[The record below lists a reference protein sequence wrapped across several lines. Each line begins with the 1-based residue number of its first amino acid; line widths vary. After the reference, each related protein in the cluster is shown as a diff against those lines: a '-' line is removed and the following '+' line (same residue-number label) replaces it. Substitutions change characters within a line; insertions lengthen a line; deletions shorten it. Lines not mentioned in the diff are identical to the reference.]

1 MIKKL
6 FEKPM
11 FHYTFVL
18 TAVALV
24 CGIMIGA
31 VNAVTAP
38 IIAANIEKAQTEAY
52 QKVLPEIVSFEVIE
66 IENGPVTVLSAVE
79 AKNASNA
86 TIGFIYTAYTSNK
99 FGYMRMVVAVSPT
112 GSILGADFIEIN
124 QTYQV
129 EGTKTNLSLYVGSQ
143 IANLSPSG
151 DIITGATGSLNSV
164 KGLLADVAAAHA
176 IAAANLDPLVAWFG
190 AGYVMDADVDPTF
203 VPNANVI
210 SKKLVR
216 NAGGTVIAAYYHVRG
231 SSVYNTEEG
240 SAGTINMYVGLST
253 DGTILGIS
261 LPQSEY
267 GHTKS
272 NAFYPK
278 VVAYAQT
285 IVGSNI
291 TSFSGQGDLTSGAT
305 NSKNL
310 VDKLLTDLGGNR

>member
-1 MIKKL
+1 MKKL

-31 VNAVTAP
+31 VNAVTSP
-38 IIAANIEKAQTEAY
+38 IIAANIQRAQTEAY
-52 QKVLPEIVSFEVIE
+52 QRVLPEIDSFVEIT
-66 IENGPVTVLSAVE
+66 IENGPATVLSAVE
-79 AKNASNA
+79 AKNASDA
-86 TIGFIYTAYTSNK
+86 TIGYIYTAYTTNK
-99 FGYMRMVVAVSPT
+99 FGYMRLVISVSPT
-112 GSILGADFIEIN
+112 GTILGADFIEIN

-129 EGTKTNLSLYVGSQ
+129 DGTKFNLSLYVGGS
-143 IANLSPSG
+143 ISSLAPSG
-151 DIITGATGSLNSV
+151 VIVTGATGSLTSLTV
-164 KGLLADVAAAHA
+164 LLNDVAAAHA
-176 IAAANLDPLVAWFG
+176 IVAVNTDPLALWFG
-190 AGYVMDADVDPTF
+190 AGYVMDTEVDPTF

-216 NAGGTVIAAYYHVRG
+216 NASGDVIAAYYHLRG

-261 LPQSEY
+261 LPQDEY

-278 VVAYAQT
+278 VVNYANS
-285 IVGSNI
+285 IVGTNI
-291 TSFSGQGDLTSGAT
+291 ASFAGQGDLATGAS
-305 NSKNL
+305 NSKTL
-310 VDKLLTDLGGNR
+310 VDTLLTALGGNN